1 MKKSKTVRIIKGS
14 IGIIAFLKGKRVTL
28 RPVSE
33 KDIPLFLRWFNDPE
47 VRQFITTIFPVTE
60 AGEREWVEGLTKKS
74 STDVVLVIEVKGVPI
89 GTMGLH
95 RINWQDRTATTGAV
109 IGDKR
114 YWNKGYGTDAKM
126 VLLDYAF
133 NTLNLRKIMST
144 AIAFNRRS
152 VAYSQKCGYK
162 IEATL
167 SSQHFR
173 NGRYW
178 DEIILG
184 LFKEQWLPYWQKYCQ
199 KSARNS

>member
-1 MKKSKTVRIIKGS
+1 MKKSKTVMLVKSSSGT
-14 IGIIAFLKGKRVTL
+14 IAFLKSKRVTL

-47 VRQFITTIFPVTE
+47 VRQFITTIFPITE
-60 AGEREWVEGLTKKS
+60 KGEHEWIESLGKKS
-74 STDVVLVIEVKGVPI
+74 TTDIVLVIEVKGVPI

-95 RINWQDRTATTGAV
+95 SINWQSRVATTGAV

-133 NTLNLRKIMST
+133 NTLNLRKIMSRV
-144 AIAFNRRS
+144 IAFNKRS
-152 VAYSQKCGYK
+152 LAYSEKCGYK
-162 IEATL
+162 IEARL
-167 SSQHFR
+167 RSQHFR
-173 NGRYW
+173 NGQYW

-184 LFKEQWLPYWQKYCQ
+184 LFKGQWLPYWRKYCR
-199 KSARNS
+199 K